1 MMKRLIAM
9 LLVVVMLCTVCV
21 GCGTEG
27 QTEDTQHKTIGYVIV
42 PHYDGDEH
50 IAIYKSY
57 ADDGIV
63 WAWCVDGRV
72 VKGTTLIVVENN

>member
-1 MMKRLIAM
+1 MKKIVAM
-9 LLVVVMLCTVCV
+9 LMVCAMVLSLCACASA
-21 GCGTEG
+21 EE
-27 QTEDTQHKTIGYVIV
+27 EDTQHEAIGYVIV
-42 PHYDGDEH
+42 PHHDGDEH

>member
-1 MMKRLIAM
+1 MKKIVAM
-9 LLVVVMLCTVCV
+9 LMVCAMVLSLCACTS
-21 GCGTEG
+21 TKE
-27 QTEDTQHKTIGYVIV
+27 ESKEAIGYVIV
-42 PHYDGDEH
+42 PHSDGDEH

-57 ADDGIV
+57 ANNGIV